1 MDSLVLLKQTFD
13 TEETIRIEDG
23 TVVEDGAE
31 FIINPYDEYSV
42 EEAVQLKEDH
52 GGTVTVLSIGP
63 PRTEE
68 TLRTALAMGADQ
80 AILIDPEDTELDEYV
95 IGEILKAVAAEESY
109 DIIFAG
115 YMAIDDGAGQGG
127 LRVAELLDL
136 PHVSTAVNIEVN
148 EDVLT
153 VERDVEGGTEIYEVK
168 TPVVLTTQ
176 QGLNEPRYPSIPNQM
191 RAKMMPLEHLTLD
204 DLEIDLDNIQAQTT
218 TIEIMN
224 PPEKGAVE
232 MIEGNSDE
240 QVDKITSILEDVLK

>member
-63 PRTEE
+63 PRAEDA
-68 TLRTALAMGADQ
+68 LRTALAMGADQ

-95 IGEILKAVAAEESY
+95 IGEILKAVASEDSY

-115 YMAIDDGAGQGG
+115 YMAIDDGAGQAG
-127 LRVAELLDL
+127 LRVAEMLDL

-148 EDVLT
+148 DNVLT
-153 VERDVEGGTEIYEVK
+153 IERDVEGGSEIYEVE
-168 TPVVLTTQ
+168 TPVLLTTQ

-204 DLEIDLDNIQAQTT
+204 DLEIDLNHIQAQTS
-218 TIEIMN
+218 TIEIMK
-224 PPEKGAVE
+224 PPEKGDVE
-232 MIEGNSDE
+232 MISGNTDE
-240 QVDKITSILEDVLK
+240 QVDKITSILENVLK